1 MNLNVYN
8 YSKETENGAIQK
20 IVVILRMCP
29 AFIPVFKKTDDKQG

>member
-8 YSKETENGAIQK
+8 YPKETENGAIQK

-29 AFIPVFKKTDDKQG
+29 AFIPVFKKTDDKQD